1 MGGYGPVLSQP
12 AFRWFWIGQS
22 ISSLGDAVARIAIL
36 LAVAQVSSSPLAL
49 TLALVIPAV
58 PAVVLGPFLGV
69 FADRFDRRR
78 VMIVANTASALLFIL
93 LALNCRSLTA
103 ILTISGLQSVVNAF
117 FGPARTALLPELVGE
132 EHYLSAASLAEG
144 AYMAMGLVGPAVGG
158 ILTGLAGPRASF
170 LFDALTFL
178 VSGACLALVGRG
190 TARPRPARSRSGA
203 TGELVEGLRAI
214 IKTPALAFTLT
225 LSTVVIL
232 IFGGATVLMADYVCH
247 TLAAGDSQYGL
258 VEAVLMAGV
267 VVTTS
272 AAGYL
277 GRRLPKGRVIV
288 GSHLIMGAVTIIFFA
303 RPQLPAVVVWA
314 FILGAADG
322 LTSGPIA
329 SLMIENTPD
338 HLRGR
343 VMATYSAV
351 ARAGT
356 LVGTPLAGLAATALG
371 SGAVLGIMGVMLTV
385 VCVVIRMHPT
395 YRMLDR
401 APVGP
406 QAVAE

>member
-1 MGGYGPVLSQP
+1 
-12 AFRWFWIGQS
+12 
-22 ISSLGDAVARIAIL
+22 L

-49 TLALVIPAV
+49 TLALVIPVV

-69 FADRFDRRR
+69 LADRFDRRR
-78 VMIVANTASALLFIL
+78 VMIIANATSMLLFALL
-93 LALNCRSLTA
+93 AVNCRNLTV

-132 EHYLSAASLAEG
+132 EHYLSAASLTEG

-178 VSGACLALVGRG
+178 VSGACVALVGRG
-190 TARPRPARSRSGA
+190 VAHPRRVRSRSGA
-203 TGELVEGLRAI
+203 TGELLEGLRAI
-214 IKTPALAFTLT
+214 GRTPALAFTMT
-225 LSTVVIL
+225 LFTVVIL
-232 IFGGATVLMADYVCH
+232 VFGGVTVLMADYVCH

-258 VEAVLMAGV
+258 VEAALMAGV
-267 VVTTS
+267 VVTTC

-277 GRRLPKGRVIV
+277 GRRLPKGRVII
-288 GSHLIMGAVTIIFFA
+288 GSQLLMGAVTIIFFA
-303 RPQLPAVVVWA
+303 RPQLPAVVAWA

-322 LTSGPIA
+322 LTNGPIA
-329 SLMIENTPD
+329 ALMVENTPD

-351 ARAGT
+351 ARTGA
-356 LVGTPLAGLAATALG
+356 LVGTPLAGLAAAALG
-371 SGAVLGIMGVMLTV
+371 SGAVLGIMGVVLV
-385 VCVVIRMHPT
+385 AVSVLARLHPT
-395 YRMLDR
+395 YRMLDQSP
-401 APVGP
+401 AST
-406 QAVAE
+406 QAVAQ